1 MKKIKFFVTSLVGL
15 LTIGLIGCAP
25 KLPITNYEKVKF
37 AFNGV
42 EKSFKNKKAS
52 NKALVVLPKYK
63 IGGSNPS
70 GALDT
75 IFNLY
80 TEEDKRDDF
89 LDDISYNQPP
99 MIQFQYIKKV
109 LEKIGNGYEFNEK
122 YYDTI
127 TGEMYLDIDTGLKQD
142 NKDEYKYNY
151 TFILGININIDDT
164 DLITADV
171 SFDINLS
178 KGSNTY
184 KTKWYVGIE
193 LDYDMANNSPN
204 YTMSMVT
211 ENDERELPY
220 YGRYTYEYDYVEVK
234 NSVINEWRKFCMD
247 NDRRL
252 YKDDTH
258 QDFNAYINE
267 GCEYKVDACSWF
279 KNGTYYKN
287 KKVRQESES
296 AKTIANTLFKDLG
309 LNANEINADSFFNKT
324 GEVNNKI
331 KDCYNDF
338 SKIAKEDIIYN
349 LVCKDEEQEQEKH
362 ITAIRAMNGS
372 LSGGAGNYQVPSTV
386 TVRELLTG
394 FIDEYG
400 EKLAIHLYYIDQND
414 DLVSEITDLVALRFY
429 VREQNNDKA
438 IEVSLT
444 DSIYDIMLRGGF
456 TSRNLIIAFMDHN
469 NIGGVMDF
477 LYSGDLPD
485 TYVKP
490 AFPRVLLDLGV
501 PEYDGERIEFGTQEL
516 NREPYVLEIKNTSYD
531 ESQNYRRKLTGN
543 GFVQDGGYT
552 GTFKGAYY
560 RKEVGD
566 KYLWVNFDDSDAS
579 MGTVII
585 RAFREAK
592 PEQHEDDEI
601 NTIAMV
607 GDFNDWEASSGS
619 LLFTKMGD
627 NVFRLNDVRVNAN
640 SAFKF
645 VVNGQWGVRGGYGYS
660 DVMNIAEYGKQLN
673 GGSENCIVVTDQA
686 VLLTVTA
693 AINGSEIMFS
703 IDYLEVLQPK

>member
-1 MKKIKFFVTSLVGL
+1 MKKIRCFIATLVGSFA
-15 LTIGLIGCAP
+15 IGLIGCGGN
-25 KLPITNYEKVKF
+25 KLPTTNYEKVKF

-42 EKSFKNKKAS
+42 EKSFKNKKAT
-52 NKALVVLPKYK
+52 NKMALLPKRK

-70 GALDT
+70 SALDT
-75 IFNLY
+75 IFSLY
-80 TEEDKRDDF
+80 TDEDKRDDF
-89 LDDISYNQPP
+89 IDDFSYNEPP

-109 LEKIGNGYEFNEK
+109 LEKIGNGYEFNKK
-122 YYDTI
+122 YYDTL

-151 TFILGININIDDT
+151 TFVLGININIDDN

-171 SFDINLS
+171 SFDINLK
-178 KGSNTY
+178 KGNESYT
-184 KTKWYVGIE
+184 TKWYGGIE

-204 YTMSMVT
+204 YVMSMVT

-220 YGRYTYEYDYVEVK
+220 YGHYTYEYDYVEVK
-234 NSVINEWRKFCMD
+234 NSAINEWRKFCMD
-247 NDRRL
+247 NDHRL
-252 YKDDTH
+252 VKDDTH

-279 KNGTYYKN
+279 KNDTYYKN
-287 KKVRQESES
+287 KKVRQEGDA
-296 AKTIANTLFKDLG
+296 AKTIANALFVNLG
-309 LNANEINADSFFNKT
+309 LNANEINADAFFNKT
-324 GEVNNKI
+324 GEVNSKI
-331 KDCYNDF
+331 KDCYDDF
-338 SKIAKEDIIYN
+338 SKIRKADIIYD
-349 LVCKDEEQEQEKH
+349 LVCRDEEQEQEKH
-362 ITAIRAMNGS
+362 AVAIRAMNGS

-394 FIDEYG
+394 FIDESG

-414 DLVSEITDLVALRFY
+414 DLVSEITDLVSLRFY
-429 VREQNNDKA
+429 VRERNNDEA
-438 IEVSLT
+438 IEVSLI
-444 DSIYDIMLRGGF
+444 DSIYDIMERGGF
-456 TSRNLIIAFMDHN
+456 TSRNLLIAFMDQN

-477 LYSGDLPD
+477 IYSGDLPD

-490 AFPRVLLDLGV
+490 TFPRVLLDLGV
-501 PEYDGERIEFGTQEL
+501 PEYEGERFEFGTQEL
-516 NREPYVLEIKNTSYD
+516 NKEPYVLEIKNTRYD
-531 ESQNYRRKLTGN
+531 ESQNYRRKLVSS

-552 GTFKGAYY
+552 GTFKGAYF
-560 RKEVGD
+560 RKEAGD
-566 KYLWVNFDDSDAS
+566 NYLWVNFDDSDAS
-579 MGTVII
+579 TGTVII

-627 NVFRLNDVRVNAN
+627 NEFRLNDVRVNAN

-645 VVNGQWGVRGGYGYS
+645 VVNGQWDARGGYGYS

-686 VLLTVTA
+686 VLLTITA
-693 AINGSEIMFS
+693 AINGNEIMFS